1 MRLHRACGA
10 GESHES
16 GAAVVEFALVV
27 PILLVILLGMLDFGK
42 AFNYWIDETQMSSS
56 GARWAAVN
64 SWPGKAPADGALQL
78 ANYIQGQADTKELR
92 NGGTSATK
100 AQVCIS
106 FPTNPATGTAGHVSD
121 PVVVSVSTAYK
132 WLSLLSSPKFAKL
145 PTKTALSASATMRLE
160 VPWTSTSQ
168 VCSA

>member
-1 MRLHRACGA
+1 MRLHRACDA

-27 PILLVILLGMLDFGK
+27 PLLLVILLGMLDFGK
-42 AFNYWIDETQMSSS
+42 AFNYWINETQLSSS

-64 SWPGKAPADGALQL
+64 SWPGKGATDGALQL
-78 ANYIQGQADTKELR
+78 ANYIQGQALR

-121 PVVVSVSTAYK
+121 AVTVSVSTSYR
-132 WLSLLSSPKFAKL
+132 WLSLLSSQKFAKL
-145 PTKTALSASATMRLE
+145 PTGTALNADATMRLE
-160 VPWTSTSQ
+160 VPWTSTST
-168 VCSA
+168 VCST